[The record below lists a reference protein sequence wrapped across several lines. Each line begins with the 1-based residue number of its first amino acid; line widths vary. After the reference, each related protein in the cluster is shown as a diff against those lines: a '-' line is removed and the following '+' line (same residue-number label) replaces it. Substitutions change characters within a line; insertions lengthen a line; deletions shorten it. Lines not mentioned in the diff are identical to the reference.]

1 MLKNLEDGRESLH
14 KEEVK
19 LSKLEGELAPLQS
32 LIKDKKVQ
40 IDEAQSEI
48 KRIEK
53 RLGDLQSK
61 VRELEG
67 AKNPAEKTSEEIEE
81 EMDALRE
88 KANKLSV
95 MKAQIASKRDDYE
108 SILRDGKCPTCD
120 RPVDSGEFSDKL
132 RQKAIEEGHVEE
144 ELNTGRKTVQS
155 LKELLEK
162 KRSYEDAQENLQRHK
177 EKMGEYASEIGRLNN
192 IFGAASKEIAKAGR
206 RFAEVE
212 NSLKNL
218 KSVSAK
224 LDELNQEIESAN
236 SKLDSIKQEITTTTT
251 KISGWQSYTEEL
263 QKQIEKCKALQKSAE
278 TLKEYRI
285 WLEDYFVP
293 SLDIIE
299 KQALLNINEEFN
311 ANFQKWFS
319 MLIDDAGKEAR
330 VDEEFTPIV
339 QQDGYEQDIYYLS
352 GGERTS
358 VALAYR
364 LALNTI
370 VQRVST
376 GMRSNLLILDE
387 PTDGFSKEQLAKVR
401 EVLDEIQ
408 SPQVIIVS
416 HEKEL
421 ESFADQVF
429 RVTKVQGESKVL
441 YGV

>member
-1 MLKNLEDGRESLH
+1 
-14 KEEVK
+14 
-19 LSKLEGELAPLQS
+19 
-32 LIKDKKVQ
+32 
-40 IDEAQSEI
+40 
-48 KRIEK
+48 
-53 RLGDLQSK
+53 
-61 VRELEG
+61 
-67 AKNPAEKTSEEIEE
+67 
-81 EMDALRE
+81 MD
-88 KANKLSV
+88 
-95 MKAQIASKRDDYE
+95 
-108 SILRDGKCPTCD
+108 
-120 RPVDSGEFSDKL
+120 
-132 RQKAIEEGHVEE
+132 
-144 ELNTGRKTVQS
+144 
-155 LKELLEK
+155 
-162 KRSYEDAQENLQRHK
+162 
-177 EKMGEYASEIGRLNN
+177 EYASEIERLNN
-192 IFGAASKEIAKAGR
+192 TVVAASREIAKAEGR
-206 RFAEVE
+206 LGELE
-212 NSLKNL
+212 KSLKNL
-218 KSVSAK
+218 ESVSAK
-224 LDELNQEIESAN
+224 LEELDKKIESGN
-236 SKLDSIKQEITTTTT
+236 NKLDSIKQEITATAT
-251 KISGWQSYTEEL
+251 KISGWKTDTEEL
-263 QKQIEKCKALQKSAE
+263 QRQIEKCKALQKSAE

-299 KQALLNINEEFN
+299 KQALLNINQEFN
-311 ANFQKWFS
+311 SNFQKWFS

-376 GMRSNLLILDE
+376 GMHSNLLILDE